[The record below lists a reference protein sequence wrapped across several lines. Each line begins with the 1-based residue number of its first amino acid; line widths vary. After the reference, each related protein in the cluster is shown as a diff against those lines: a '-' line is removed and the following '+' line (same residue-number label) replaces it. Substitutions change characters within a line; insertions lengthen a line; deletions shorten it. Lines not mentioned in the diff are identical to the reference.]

1 MPIENEKKFVLNL
14 PEPKATKIADKVYE
28 IEQGYIHS
36 DNRTTIRIRKKN
48 DDRIFTFKQRID
60 NQIIEIEKKISVVDY
75 KELAK
80 EAVSWVKKTRYIV
93 DGWEIDYFKTKKET
107 YFIMAEIEM
116 SPEMEEPEAIPKF
129 ISDNLVY
136 TVAKNDTR
144 FSSRKLS
151 NVDYANK
158 LIKQIIKNGLY
169 IHK

>member
-1 MPIENEKKFVLNL
+1 MF
-14 PEPKATKIADKVYE
+14 
-28 IEQGYIHS
+28 
-36 DNRTTIRIRKKN
+36 
-48 DDRIFTFKQRID
+48 
-60 NQIIEIEKKISVVDY
+60 DY

-80 EAVSWVKKTRYIV
+80 EATSWVMKTRYIV

-116 SPEMEEPEAIPKF
+116 LPEMEEPDVIPNF

-136 TVAKNDTR
+136 KVAKNDTR

-158 LIKQIIKNGLY
+158 LIKQIIKNGIY